1 MKQLL
6 LFWWHVLLLTRGGWA
21 EIAGHEDTCRAKG
34 DDHTCGDD
42 LSGTDM

>member
-6 LFWWHVLLLTRGGWA
+6 LLWWHVLLLTRGGWA
-21 EIAGHEDTCRAKG
+21 EIARSEDTCRAKD